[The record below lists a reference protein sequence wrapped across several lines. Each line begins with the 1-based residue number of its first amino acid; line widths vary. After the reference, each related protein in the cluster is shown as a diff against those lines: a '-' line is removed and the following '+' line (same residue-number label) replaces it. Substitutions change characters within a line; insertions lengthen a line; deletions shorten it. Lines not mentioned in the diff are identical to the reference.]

1 VDELRRNFNELNLFD
16 RFLLSSYHKL
26 VSDEIFKDKELME
39 TVKYEYYERKGLDLE
54 EISELRKD
62 VNIYDNCDFGGEA

>member
-1 VDELRRNFNELNLFD
+1 MNLFD

-39 TVKYEYYERKGLDLE
+39 TVKYEYYKRKGLDLE
-54 EISELRKD
+54 EISELRGD
-62 VNIYDNCDFGGEA
+62 VNVYDDCDFGGKA